1 MKKLLVL
8 LSLVFLT
15 SCKLTYYY
23 PNTQRNRVEQVL
35 GVTTQGDTIQVPI
48 DYFGDR
54 TLRNY
59 DFNLEYFFWRNDWLL
74 YNPNIYNRR
83 WFVNNW
89 WWNPYTPFGYPT
101 YIYRPN
107 NVWRP
112 YSVPREQPRRWRTRT
127 NIQQRR
133 NEVQPNRGRN
143 NQQTRQPQ
151 YVRPSQQRSRV
162 TTPPPT
168 NSNRNST
175 VRRSNTNTRTTNG
188 GRPIKQ

>member
-1 MKKLLVL
+1 MRYIPIILLFL
-8 LSLVFLT
+8 FLT

-23 PNTQRNRVEQVL
+23 PSTQRNQVEQVL
-35 GVTTQGDTIQVPI
+35 GVTTMGDTIQVPV

-54 TLRNY
+54 VSRNY
-59 DFNLEYFFWRNDWLL
+59 DFNLEYFFWRNDWFL
-74 YNPNIYNRR
+74 YNPNIYNRS

-89 WWNPYTPFGYPT
+89 WWNPYTPLGYPT

-112 YSVPREQPRRWRTRT
+112 QT
-127 NIQQRR
+127 NTKQRR
-133 NEVQPNRGRN
+133 SDVQPNRGRS
-143 NQQTRQPQ
+143 NQQSRQPQ

-168 NSNRNST
+168 NSNRSST
-175 VRRSNTNTRTTNG
+175 VRRSTTG
-188 GRPIKQ
+188 GRTIKQ